1 MHGDPKIKPSQF
13 FRECLSLSLLLLL
26 GLVVALD
33 SAAQR
38 FELKIVFESNRNGS
52 WDIYAMNA
60 DGNNLVQLTDDP
72 ADDRDPA
79 GSPDGRRISFT
90 SMRHGPSD
98 LYVMDSDGS
107 NVVRLTNS
115 NFLEHGPFWSPD
127 GTKIAFTSFRV
138 DNWEIYTIDTNGNNL
153 VRLTR
158 HQMSESSPSWSP
170 DGRKIAFHSNP
181 DGIFGSHHIF
191 VMKADGTGVRNL
203 TRNKGISNCR
213 NPSWS
218 PDGSRIAFN
227 AWRGSVDIYVM
238 TANGKILTRLTEWK
252 GNNSSPSYSP
262 DGARIAF
269 VSDRGGGWDIYVM
282 DSDGR
287 RTSRLTRTPR
297 GTESRRPGWL
307 SESLPVYP
315 QEGAPTSW
323 GAVKHEH

>member
-79 GSPDGRRISFT
+79 GSPDGR
-90 SMRHGPSD
+90 
-98 LYVMDSDGS
+98 
-107 NVVRLTNS
+107 
-115 NFLEHGPFWSPD
+115 
-127 GTKIAFTSFRV
+127 
-138 DNWEIYTIDTNGNNL
+138 
-153 VRLTR
+153 
-158 HQMSESSPSWSP
+158 
-170 DGRKIAFHSNP
+170 KIAFHSNP

-191 VMKADGTGVRNL
+191 VMEADGTGVRNL

-238 TANGKILTRLTEWK
+238 TANGKRLTRLTEWK
-252 GNNSSPSYSP
+252 GNNISPSYSP

-287 RTSRLTRTPR
+287 RTSRLTLTPR
-297 GTESRRPGWL
+297 GTESRRPGWQ
-307 SESLPVYP
+307 SESLPVYL
-315 QEGAPTSW
+315 QEGVPTFW